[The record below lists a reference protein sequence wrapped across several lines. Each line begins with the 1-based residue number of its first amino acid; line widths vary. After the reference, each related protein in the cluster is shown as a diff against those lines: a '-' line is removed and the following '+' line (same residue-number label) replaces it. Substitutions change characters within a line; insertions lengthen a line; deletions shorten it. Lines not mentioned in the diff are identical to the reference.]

1 MLRVVL
7 DVNVLVSA
15 AIGRDASPRRVVESW
30 QGGAFEV
37 VVSDLL
43 LAELERVLGR
53 REIAVRV
60 DPVVISILRR
70 LTRDDAIRA
79 DDPSG
84 DEKLVPV
91 DPRDDYLVAL
101 ARAAGARVI
110 VTGDRHLLDLEGLRP
125 PAIEPAAFLGLVE
138 RLG

>member
-30 QGGAFEV
+30 EGGAFEV
-37 VVSDLL
+37 VVSELL

-84 DEKLVPV
+84 DEKLVPA

-101 ARAAGARVI
+101 ARAGGASVI
-110 VTGDRHLLDLEGLRP
+110 VTGDHHLLDLEGLRP
-125 PAIEPAAFLGLVE
+125 PALAPAAFLAFVD
-138 RLG
+138 RLS

>member
-30 QGGAFEV
+30 EGGAFEV

-60 DPVVISILRR
+60 DPVAISILRR

-84 DEKLVPV
+84 DEKLVPA

-101 ARAAGARVI
+101 ARAAGASVI
-110 VTGDRHLLDLEGLRP
+110 VTGDHHLLDLEGLRP
-125 PAIEPAAFLGLVE
+125 PALEPGAFLSLIE
-138 RLG
+138 RLP